1 MTATLTRPGPTM
13 CLPRFSTPRDPTRA
27 TLGPQV
33 AEISRRLG
41 QPLMPWQQLVVDVAL
56 ELLPDGSFAYD
67 TVVLTVPR
75 QSGKTWLVIA
85 KTVWRLC
92 ILAKSHGPQTS
103 TYTAQKRQAA
113 RKRMERTFAPALRRS
128 KSFVEVTNPRARP
141 RRVNEWRLSLNN
153 GSECIQIKDS
163 FWQIEAL
170 SEDAGHGDTL
180 DDGTIDEA
188 RFQIDD
194 RTEAAMAPAMS
205 TRADPQK
212 WIISTAGGAD
222 SSYLYRKV
230 SAGRA
235 ACDSG
240 EHGTTAFFDW
250 SAPDDADPG
259 DPDTWRGC
267 SPALG
272 HTITERFLQSE
283 WDKAQREGHEAIDTF
298 CQEYLNRWM
307 EIPVLDDDD
316 AGWILPRDNYLT
328 GTDPESKILAD
339 PSLAIAV
346 SPDRQWAA
354 LAAAGASNLGGVH
367 AGVLRYAEGTA
378 WIVEEVQNWGASVS
392 LAKDSPAMS
401 LVSDLEH
408 AGVEVHQFNTQE
420 QGQAFGKLFDLV
432 SAGEFWHPDQPHLD
446 LSVKS
451 AELRL
456 TEGGV
461 SVLSPKRSSVDISPL
476 VAVTLAA
483 SKHLQPVVNTESVY
497 ETRGPVEL

>member
-1 MTATLTRPGPTM
+1 
-13 CLPRFSTPRDPTRA
+13 
-27 TLGPQV
+27 
-33 AEISRRLG
+33 
-41 QPLMPWQQLVVDVAL
+41 
-56 ELLPDGSFAYD
+56 
-67 TVVLTVPR
+67 
-75 QSGKTWLVIA
+75 
-85 KTVWRLC
+85 
-92 ILAKSHGPQTS
+92 
-103 TYTAQKRQAA
+103 
-113 RKRMERTFAPALRRS
+113 
-128 KSFVEVTNPRARP
+128 
-141 RRVNEWRLSLNN
+141 VNEWRLSLNN

-188 RFQIDD
+188 RFQVDD

-205 TRADPQK
+205 TRRDPQK

-222 SSYLYRKV
+222 SPYLYRKV
-230 SAGRA
+230 TAGRA
-235 ACDSG
+235 ACETG

-250 SAPDDADPG
+250 SSPDDADPG
-259 DPDTWRGC
+259 DPETWRGC

-283 WDKAQREGHEAIDTF
+283 WDKAQREGPEAIDTF

-316 AGWILPRDNYLT
+316 AGWILPRREYLA
-328 GTDPESKILAD
+328 GADPDSRILAD

-354 LAAAGASNLGGVH
+354 LAAAGASNQGGVH
-367 AGVLRYAEGTA
+367 GGVLRYAEGTS
-378 WIVEEVQNWGASVS
+378 WIVDEVKQWGASVS

-401 LVSDLEH
+401 LLADLEQ
-408 AGVEVHQFNTQE
+408 AGIEVHQFSTQE
-420 QGQAFGKLFDLV
+420 QGQAFGVLFDLV
-432 SAGEFWHPDQPHLD
+432 SVGDFWHPEQPHLD
-446 LSVKS
+446 LSVKC

-461 SVLSPKRSSVDISPL
+461 SVLSPKRSTVDISPL
-476 VAVTLAA
+476 VAVTLAV
-483 SKHLQPVVNTESVY
+483 SKHLQPDSEPAPRL
-497 ETRGPVEL
+497 EWL